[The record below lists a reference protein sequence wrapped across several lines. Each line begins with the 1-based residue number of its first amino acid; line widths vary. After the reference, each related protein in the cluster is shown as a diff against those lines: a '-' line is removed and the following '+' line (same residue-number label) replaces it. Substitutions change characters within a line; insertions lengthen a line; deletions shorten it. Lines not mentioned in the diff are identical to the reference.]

1 MSCKF
6 DVNLQKYFR
15 LYHENVMKIKANHQ
29 RKTVMQT
36 FESLTAVTRGN
47 FNIVFAAPSEWN
59 LKDKFI
65 EKMNDHLKERL
76 KTYFTRWQKNAE
88 ALSFYIKLNDEKKN
102 RLLVTIN
109 KYMVEKEAKRLRSTI
124 YAFTKNKKIK
134 NLQMHFL
141 NKLT

>member
-1 MSCKF
+1 
-6 DVNLQKYFR
+6 
-15 LYHENVMKIKANHQ
+15 
-29 RKTVMQT
+29 
-36 FESLTAVTRGN
+36 
-47 FNIVFAAPSEWN
+47 
-59 LKDKFI
+59 
-65 EKMNDHLKERL
+65 MNDHLKERL